1 MFTDSEAID
10 FFTDDMLLVKVNGDE
25 DTLTKKEYRVSA
37 YPTTVL
43 LDKQGKDIDRIIGFL
58 PTGEYIQTLVDYSNG
73 IGTLFDLLR
82 RAETEEDRELYFEI
96 ANKYKYRGGIEDAET
111 WFDRVIAIG
120 EPTDSLSGL
129 SRMGIADM
137 YRRAKDYDRSL
148 SEFQAM
154 ARDLEGTSFEETADI
169 YTAVVYDQA
178 NDTAN
183 AIAAFKK
190 FVEKYPDSEDIE
202 YALEKIENLEN
213 PPETAE

>member
-1 MFTDSEAID
+1 MFTDSKAID

-25 DTLTKKEYRVSA
+25 DTLTKKEFHVSA

-43 LDKQGKDIDRIIGFL
+43 LDQQGKDIDRIIGFL
-58 PTGEYIQTLVDYSNG
+58 PTEEYIQTLVDYSNG

-96 ANKYKYRGGIEDAET
+96 ANKYKYRGGVEDART
-111 WFDRVIAIG
+111 WFERVITIG
-120 EPTDSLSGL
+120 EPTDSLSGR

-137 YRRAKDYDRSL
+137 YRRAGDYDRAL
-148 SEFQAM
+148 VAFQEMADEFQ
-154 ARDLEGTSFEETADI
+154 DTEFEEIADI
-169 YTAVVYDQA
+169 YTAVVYNQA

-183 AIAAFKK
+183 AIEAFKT
-190 FVEKYPDSEDIE
+190 FIEKYPESEDVE
-202 YALEKIENLEN
+202 YAREKIENLEN